1 MKGLKNMIT
10 FEKIT
15 EEYIEVIL
23 EITNSNQNYNTMEN
37 GALTRSKEELFEE
50 YFQSTNE
57 SETYFIKLDDTYI
70 GLIDFLKLNPRDGF
84 PWLGLLM
91 IHGDYQGY
99 GFGTDAFV
107 LFEELLKKHENIH
120 VLRLGVLLD
129 NHQAKE
135 FWKSHGF
142 SYVENKT
149 NTEGIEVE
157 VYEKDYRLD

>member
-1 MKGLKNMIT
+1 MVT

-15 EEYIEVIL
+15 EEYIEVIV
-23 EITNSNQNYNTMEN
+23 EITNSNQNYNLMEN
-37 GALTRSKEELFEE
+37 GSPTRTKDELFKE
-50 YFQSTNE
+50 YFQSTNQ

-70 GLIDFLKLNPRDGF
+70 GLIDFLILNPRDGF

-99 GFGTDAFV
+99 GFGTNAFV
-107 LFEELLKKHENIH
+107 LFEEQIKSRENIDA
-120 VLRLGVLLD
+120 LRLGVLID

-142 SYVENKT
+142 SYVENKK
-149 NTEGIEVE
+149 NTDGIEVE
-157 VYEKDYRLD
+157 VYEKDYTKVKA